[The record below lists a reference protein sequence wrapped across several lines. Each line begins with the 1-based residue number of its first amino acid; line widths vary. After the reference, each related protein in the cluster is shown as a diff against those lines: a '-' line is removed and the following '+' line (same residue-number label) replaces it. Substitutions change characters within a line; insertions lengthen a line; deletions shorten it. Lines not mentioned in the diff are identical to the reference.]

1 MKCQYLLALSL
12 LVLVGLPSAFPQ
24 AAAPTVK
31 TSMPTIPNRP
41 KFFFLETTAFNLLV
55 HHGEGELA
63 TDGSLIINGYKNDPS
78 TTVPIDF
85 WIFGT
90 VLQRQGELQS
100 VVLTKFAEQGEE
112 LVLIIFLKHRG
123 MNNAIVALYRPESHG
138 LQVIK
143 ELQDLGA
150 DSPVAIVR
158 MRCARDPNI
167 MDYFLI
173 PKESAKPDAEKPL
186 IPKESAKPD
195 AEKPLKGSIPVA
207 ANKRAK

>member
-1 MKCQYLLALSL
+1 MKSQYLLALSL

-24 AAAPTVK
+24 AAAPMVK

-55 HHGEGELA
+55 HQGEGELP

-150 DSPVAIVR
+150 DSPVEIVR
-158 MRCARDPNI
+158 MRCARDPII
-167 MDYFLI
+167 MDYFLT
-173 PKESAKPDAEKPL
+173 PKD
-186 IPKESAKPD
+186 SAKPD
-195 AEKPLKGSIPVA
+195 AEKPLKGSVSAA

>member
-1 MKCQYLLALSL
+1 MKIQYLLALSL

-24 AAAPTVK
+24 AAAPMVK
-31 TSMPTIPNRP
+31 TSMPTIQNRP

-55 HHGEGELA
+55 HQGEGELA

-90 VLQRQGELQS
+90 VLQRQGELQD

-150 DSPVAIVR
+150 DSPVEIVR

-173 PKESAKPDAEKPL
+173 PKDSDKPDAK
-186 IPKESAKPD
+186 
-195 AEKPLKGSIPVA
+195 KPLKGSIPVA